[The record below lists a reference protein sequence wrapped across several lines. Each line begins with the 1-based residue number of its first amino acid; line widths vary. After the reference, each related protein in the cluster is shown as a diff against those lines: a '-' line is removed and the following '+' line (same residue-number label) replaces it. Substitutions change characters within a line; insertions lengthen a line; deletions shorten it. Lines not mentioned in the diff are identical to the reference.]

1 MKERKLVQVVSDEDM
16 TDVEFRR
23 PPQHTYVVGI
33 GDDVALVRATIH
45 TLGQS
50 IGGAELE
57 AVSEAAAPVHLKRVV
72 QGVRDVVC
80 PADGAETLVRPDGID
95 VGGGVGSPLGEGWL
109 IDIGLALLMQTSVRN
124 IANADYGI
132 PRELALDGDIPCP
145 GLGILEGFA
154 LGGMSPSSAN
164 SDRKST
170 RLNSSHGYISYA
182 VFCLK

>member
-1 MKERKLVQVVSDEDM
+1 VVSMKERKLVQVVSDEDM

-124 IANADYGI
+124 IANADSRRQSRVIERGVEDD
-132 PRELALDGDIPCP
+132 RSEEHTSELQSRGHLVCR
-145 GLGILEGFA
+145 LLLE
-154 LGGMSPSSAN
+154 
-164 SDRKST
+164 K
-170 RLNSSHGYISYA
+170 
-182 VFCLK
+182 KKKKK